1 MKIFIN
7 PWFVHTS
14 VTCCCFSWCFV
25 NHTQLMSHNSAG
37 VLTSTQFIYLF
48 FGGTFQSTYLWRS
61 KMSFFSVELRYWQ
74 VPADVSSSTRGTN
87 SWCKL
92 LNHTFFQFK
101 RVLFLSTTTMDF
113 FIFTFVHKITFRE
126 TSPTH
131 WFKYFSLLFQV
142 SDTLVVSGC
151 EGGKVKVWDIERAC
165 LLKVRTFFF

>member
-1 MKIFIN
+1 
-7 PWFVHTS
+7 
-14 VTCCCFSWCFV
+14 
-25 NHTQLMSHNSAG
+25 
-37 VLTSTQFIYLF
+37 
-48 FGGTFQSTYLWRS
+48 
-61 KMSFFSVELRYWQ
+61 MSFFSVELRYWQ

-101 RVLFLSTTTMDF
+101 RVLFLSTATMDF

-165 LLKVRTFFF
+165 LLKVRTFFFKTFSGSLSFIHLGLHASRSPSLSPFKHHSRHPG